1 MLQGK
6 NIILGITGSIAA
18 YKAAI
23 IVRLLKKNGAN
34 VKVLMTPLSKEF
46 ITPITIATLA
56 KEQILVDFYNPENGD
71 WNSHVN
77 LSLWADVF
85 LIAPATANTIAK
97 MAGGIADNLLLT
109 TFLSAR
115 CSVFVAPAM
124 DVDMYN
130 NPATQD
136 NIKLLK
142 KRNVFFIEP
151 EDGELASGLSGKG
164 RLAEPEIIVSEL
176 NNFFAKKQSLQ
187 NKKILIT
194 AGPTY
199 EKIDSVRF
207 IGNYSSGKMGYSIAK
222 ICADRGAD
230 VTLISGPVN
239 ISLEYDNVKI
249 INVESA
255 KEMYDFC
262 VKLFPE
268 NDIAIMSAAVADF
281 SVDNQQKEKI
291 KRGNENLSLT
301 LIPNKDIAAKLGEI
315 KRNNQILLGFALE
328 SNDELNNA
336 ISKLE
341 KKNLDFIVLNSLKDN
356 NSCFNTDT
364 NKITIINKKHETT
377 AFPLKDKKEV
387 ASDII
392 DYLEDNY
399 L

>member
-46 ITPITIATLA
+46 ITPLTIATLA
-56 KEQILVDFYNPENGD
+56 KEPILVDFYNPENGD

-77 LSLWADVF
+77 LSLWADAF

-97 MAGGIADNLLLT
+97 MARGIADNLLLT

-115 CSVFVAPAM
+115 CPVFVAPAM

-136 NIKLLK
+136 NINLLK
-142 KRNVFFIEP
+142 KRNVSFIEP

-291 KRGNENLSLT
+291 KRGNENLNLT